1 MEKATYTPGPWRD
14 EGWKNVVVNLP
25 TGETI
30 ALCPGPK
37 YAPLGVF
44 QANAALIAAA
54 PDLLEALEAAYSVLR
69 NGDSRTL
76 PEPLMVEHV
85 STLPVIRAAIAKARG
100 EVAR

>member
-1 MEKATYTPGPWRD
+1 MEKATYTPGPWRA

-54 PDLLEALEAAYSVLR
+54 PDLLEALEKLVVAME
-69 NGDSRTL
+69 D
-76 PEPLMVEHV
+76 E
-85 STLPVIRAAIAKARG
+85 LPVGGSDETRAARAALAKACV